1 MIFVFHRISSYFKWL
16 KVDKSDDG
24 YFVKEESDT
33 SALLKYFPFGEVTV
47 VETVEAN
54 INKMLVDNRG
64 INLQFSILFFV
75 SLSSD
80 AGQYDM
86 RE

>member
-1 MIFVFHRISSYFKWL
+1 MIFVIFMNSSYFKWL

-47 VETVEAN
+47 VETVDAN
-54 INKMLVDNRG
+54 IIKMLIDNRN
-64 INLQFSILFFV
+64 INL
-75 SLSSD
+75 
-80 AGQYDM
+80 
-86 RE
+86 

>member
-1 MIFVFHRISSYFKWL
+1 M

-47 VETVEAN
+47 VEAVEAN
-54 INKMLVDNRG
+54 RIKMLIDIRS
-64 INLQFSILFFV
+64 INL
-75 SLSSD
+75 
-80 AGQYDM
+80 
-86 RE
+86 